1 MRIIATATRVL
12 EQLRQDRR
20 TVALML
26 LMPMLLVGLFAW
38 IFSEGPTF
46 DHIGPIL
53 LAVFPFTVMFIVTSI
68 ATLRE
73 RTSGTLERLLTT
85 PLRKAE
91 LLFGYEL
98 AFGLVA
104 VIQAVLVVAFSVY
117 VCGLDIVGSLGEIG
131 VIAILNALMG
141 TALGLLAS
149 AFARTEFQ
157 AVQFMPVIVFPQ
169 MALGG
174 VFMPRDQM
182 PGILSAVSDWLP
194 LSYSIEGVQNVTAGV
209 GGWDVARPM
218 LILVGVTILA
228 LLLGALTLSRRTP

>member
-1 MRIIATATRVL
+1 MRLLATAGRVL
-12 EQLRQDRR
+12 SQLRRDPR
-20 TVALML
+20 TVAMMA

-38 IFSEGPTF
+38 IMPARQF
-46 DHIGPIL
+46 DSIGPMLIAL
-53 LAVFPFTVMFIVTSI
+53 FPFTVMFIVTSI

-91 LLFGYEL
+91 LLFGYEI

-104 VIQAVLVVAFSVY
+104 LLQAVLVVTFAVY
-117 VCGLDIVGSLGEIG
+117 VCGLDIEGSLWVVGG
-131 VIAILNALMG
+131 MAVLNALMG

-157 AVQFMPVIVFPQ
+157 AVQFMPVFVFPQ

-174 VFMPRDQM
+174 VFMPR
-182 PGILSAVSDWLP
+182 SADARCAV
-194 LSYSIEGVQNVTAGV
+194 V
-209 GGWDVARPM
+209 G
-218 LILVGVTILA
+218 L
-228 LLLGALTLSRRTP
+228 

>member
-1 MRIIATATRVL
+1 MRLLATAGRVL
-12 EQLRQDRR
+12 SQLRRDPR
-20 TVALML
+20 TVAMMAFL
-26 LMPMLLVGLFAW
+26 PMLLVGLFAW
-38 IFSEGPTF
+38 IMPSKQFDSVGPML
-46 DHIGPIL
+46 IAL
-53 LAVFPFTVMFIVTSI
+53 FPFTVMFIVTSI

-104 VIQAVLVVAFSVY
+104 VFQAVLVVTFAVY
-117 VCGLDIVGSLGEIG
+117 VCGLEIDGSLWNVGG
-131 VIAILNALMG
+131 VAVLNALMG

-157 AVQFMPVIVFPQ
+157 AVQFMPVFVFPQ

-182 PGILSAVSDWLP
+182 PDVLSAISDWLP
-194 LSYSIEGVQNVTAGV
+194 LSYSIEAVQRAITGVT
-209 GGWDVARPM
+209 GWDLTRPL
-218 LILVGVTILA
+218 LILVGVTLLA
-228 LLLGALTLSRRTP
+228 LLLGSLTLPRRTP

>member
-1 MRIIATATRVL
+1 MRLLATAGRVL
-12 EQLRQDRR
+12 SQLRRDPR
-20 TVALML
+20 TVAMMAFL
-26 LMPMLLVGLFAW
+26 PMLLVGLFSW
-38 IFSEGPTF
+38 ILPARMF
-46 DHIGPIL
+46 DSIGPMLIAL
-53 LAVFPFTVMFIVTSI
+53 FPFTVMFIVTSI

-104 VIQAVLVVAFSVY
+104 VLQAVLVVTFAVY
-117 VCGLDIVGSLGEIG
+117 VCGLEVDGSLWVVGG
-131 VIAILNALMG
+131 VAVLNALMG

-157 AVQFMPVIVFPQ
+157 AVQFMPVFVFPQ

-182 PGILSAVSDWLP
+182 PDVLSAISDWLP
-194 LSYSIEGVQNVTAGV
+194 LSYAIEAVQRATTGIT
-209 GGWDVARPM
+209 GWDLTRPL
-218 LILVGVTILA
+218 LILVGVTLLA
-228 LLLGALTLSRRTP
+228 LLLGSLTLPRRTP